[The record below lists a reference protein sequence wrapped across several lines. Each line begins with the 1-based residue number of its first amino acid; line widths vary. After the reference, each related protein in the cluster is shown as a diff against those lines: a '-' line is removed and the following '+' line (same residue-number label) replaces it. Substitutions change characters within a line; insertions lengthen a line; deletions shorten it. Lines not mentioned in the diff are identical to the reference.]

1 MPKCMIIYVQ
11 DTEVDG
17 YDRQLAVASTDC
29 AVMSDVDVRR
39 LKASLYH
46 LPRQYNM
53 HPHLVILPEEGQ
65 EKHIETCIAT
75 IMRRVDALE
84 AVSRKKV
91 EAREAAKIKKQ
102 LLKKATTE
110 EEEKKLYVDLQ
121 KKYGGK

>member
-29 AVMSDVDVRR
+29 AVMSNVDVRR

-46 LPRQYNM
+46 LPCPYDM

-75 IMRRVDALE
+75 IMKKVDALE
-84 AVSRKKV
+84 AVSRKKAEV
-91 EAREAAKIKKQ
+91 REAAKIKKQ
-102 LLKKATTE
+102 LLKNTATE
-110 EEEKKLYVDLQ
+110 EEEKKLLGELQ